1 MANAPAE
8 KLFINVDRI
17 GNVSGAT
24 AAIAFDEALRSGRV
38 REDSLVLLL
47 AAGAG
52 YTAGA
57 ALVRIDAAL
66 LAASQRDPA
75 ATSSSAGT

>member
-1 MANAPAE
+1 M
-8 KLFINVDRI
+8 FVNVDRI

-24 AAIAFDEALRSGRV
+24 VAIGLDEALRSGRA
-38 REDSLVLLL
+38 RAGAKILLL

-57 ALVRIDAAL
+57 ALLVVDSAL
-66 LAASQRDPA
+66 ANAASRVPGG
-75 ATSSSAGT
+75 SSTRGPT